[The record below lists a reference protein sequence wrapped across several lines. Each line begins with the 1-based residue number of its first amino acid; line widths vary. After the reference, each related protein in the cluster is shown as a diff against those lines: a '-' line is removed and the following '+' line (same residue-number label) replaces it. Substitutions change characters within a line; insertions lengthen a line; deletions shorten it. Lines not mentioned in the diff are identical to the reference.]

1 MGKTLPVLENHASSI
16 NKDGSRNFIHP
27 ADVKGKW
34 TTSRNIV
41 FAVLMVIYLVL
52 PFIDIGGH
60 PAVFL
65 DFPNRRFYLFGGT
78 FNAQD
83 FWMMFFLLTGLA
95 FAIII
100 LTTIWGR
107 VWCGY
112 ACPQTVFLEGVFRRV
127 ERWIE
132 GPRNVR
138 MKRNKGP
145 WNVDKVWRKT
155 LKHTL
160 FILLS
165 LFFSHFFLSY
175 FISLPALMDMIG
187 RPPGEHMEAF
197 IWMASLSV
205 ILYGN
210 FAWFREQLCVIIC
223 PYGRL
228 QSTMTDKDT
237 KVVLYDHNRGEPRGK
252 AKKKKK
258 GAEAEPVE
266 AKGDCIDCGR
276 CVQVCPTGIDIRNGL
291 QLECIGCYACVDACD
306 TVMDKV
312 KKPRGLVRY
321 DSLNS
326 LDGER
331 KGILRPRLAIYVVVI
346 LAWIGGLTYAVN
358 SRESFEANLLRTNGG
373 VPFIMDD
380 GVVQNMINLHI
391 VNKTDARQTYHVVPI
406 EDPNV
411 PFDYTVSMSEVNLNG
426 GSAADAV
433 VIVRLPQERMRS
445 GLQVRFSVTQ
455 EGGDTHEAAAT
466 FLGPSH

>member
-1 MGKTLPVLENHASSI
+1 MGKTLPVLENQASSL
-16 NKDGSRNFIHP
+16 NRDGSRNFVQP
-27 ADVKGKW
+27 ADVKGPW

-41 FAVLMVIYLVL
+41 FAVLMLIYLIL
-52 PFIDIGGH
+52 PFVEIGGH

-65 DFPNRRFYLFGGT
+65 DFPHRRFYLFGGT

-95 FAIII
+95 FTIII

-112 ACPQTVFLEGVFRRV
+112 ACPQTVFMEGVYRRV

-138 MKRNKGP
+138 IKRNKGP
-145 WNVDKVWRKT
+145 WNVDKIWRKT
-155 LKHTL
+155 LKHSL

-175 FISLPALMDMIG
+175 FISLPALVDMIG
-187 RPPGEHMEAF
+187 RPPSEHMEAF
-197 IWMASLSV
+197 AWMAGMSLF
-205 ILYGN
+205 LYGN
-210 FAWFREQLCVIIC
+210 FAWFREQLCLIIC

-237 KVVLYDHNRGEPRGK
+237 KVVLYDTGRGEPRGK
-252 AKKKKK
+252 AKKKK
-258 GAEAEPVE
+258 GEPAEER
-266 AKGDCIDCGR
+266 GDCIDCGR

-306 TVMDKV
+306 AVMEKV
-312 KKPRGLVRY
+312 KKPKGLVRY

-326 LDGER
+326 LDGET
-331 KGILRPRLAIYVVVI
+331 KSVLRPRLAIYAAI
-346 LAWIGGLTYAVN
+346 IIAWAGGLTYAVTH
-358 SRESFEANLLRTNGG
+358 RESFEANLLRTNGG
-373 VPFIMDD
+373 VPFVLDD
-380 GVVQNMINLHI
+380 GYVQNMINLHV
-391 VNKTDARQTYHVVPI
+391 VNKTDEAQTYHIVPI
-406 EDPNV
+406 EDPEV
-411 PFDYTVSMSEVNLNG
+411 PFAFTISPETVELNG
-426 GSAADAV
+426 GAARDAI

-445 GLQVRFSVTQ
+445 GLTLRFNVTQ
-455 EGGDTHEAAAT
+455 EGGDTREASAT
-466 FLGPSH
+466 FLGPIH